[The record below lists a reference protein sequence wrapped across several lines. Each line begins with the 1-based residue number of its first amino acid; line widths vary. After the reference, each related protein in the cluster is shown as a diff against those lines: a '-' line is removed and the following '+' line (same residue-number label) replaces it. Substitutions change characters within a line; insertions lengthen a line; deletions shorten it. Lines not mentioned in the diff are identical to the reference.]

1 MLEKLHAESVGA
13 GKLVE
18 TIEEKR
24 YFLIVCEGKRT
35 EPLYFSHIQR
45 FLPKNLMKTIEISG
59 KGDNTVNIVREAIK
73 KKKERSENPLVP
85 DYDEVWAVFDKD
97 DFPSHRY
104 DNAVQL
110 ASAQGIECGISNQS
124 FELWYVLHFELLESA
139 LNRTDY
145 IPRLSDYLGFKYRKN
160 DERVVKA
167 LFEHGNVKRAIGWA
181 KRLEKLHKGK
191 TPSDSCPY
199 TRVHILVERLLAYS
213 GYKFM

>member
-1 MLEKLHAESVGA
+1 MLEKLKVESVGV
-13 GKLVE
+13 GKPVE

-35 EPLYFSHIQR
+35 EPLYFTHIQK
-45 FLPKNLMKTIEISG
+45 FLPKDLMKTIEVSG

-73 KKKERSENPLVP
+73 KRKERAENPLAP

-97 DFPSHRY
+97 DFPSHKY
-104 DNAVQL
+104 DNAVLL
-110 ASAQGIECGISNQS
+110 ASDQGIEYGISNQS

-139 LNRTDY
+139 LNRKDY
-145 IPRLSDYLGFKYRKN
+145 ISRLSNYLGFKYRKN
-160 DERVVKA
+160 DERVVKS

-181 KRLEKLHKGK
+181 KRLEKLHEGK

-199 TRVHILVERLLAYS
+199 TRVHILVERLLTYS
-213 GYKFM
+213 RYKL